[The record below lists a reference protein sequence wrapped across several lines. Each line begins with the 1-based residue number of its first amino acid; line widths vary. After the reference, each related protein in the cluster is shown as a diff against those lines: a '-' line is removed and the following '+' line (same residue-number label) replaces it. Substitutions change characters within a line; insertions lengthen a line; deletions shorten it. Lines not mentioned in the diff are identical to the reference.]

1 MAKSYKVLATNNY
14 FHSKLRP
21 TAAKVLVRP
30 RWMPPHGTEAIKV
43 PAEGDAQLQEREP
56 HAKDPQYV
64 CEQTGSHLRKTP
76 SALIKA
82 EFDVCVDAILCAYQC
97 VCVCVCLKPVSSVLI
112 AGRTNTLYWNT

>member
-1 MAKSYKVLATNNY
+1 M
-14 FHSKLRP
+14 
-21 TAAKVLVRP
+21 
-30 RWMPPHGTEAIKV
+30 

-112 AGRTNTLYWNT
+112 AGRTNTLY